1 MKNLIF
7 KTVSIILKKKNYYL
21 SNEVYDLCRLVTKRY
36 KIEMKSY
43 GLFEE
48 IICTINNI
56 AQVMTQD
63 AIEILGNIIN
73 KPNETENPEL
83 ILLYMKILNSIICL
97 FHQINYQDFPEFF
110 EDNLSKWMNILKAC
124 IEFGLP
130 PIFLNNRNILKAFI
144 RLKTKTMRA
153 LNLYCYNYYEDFK
166 DYHDSFIQPVW
177 NLLIITKNDD
187 IYYKITKELL
197 EYYKVLFNNDRI
209 NSQNFNVNEISQH
222 IIQNLIIPN
231 MKLSSKELDDFEDNP
246 VNYLKVELE
255 EVDMESSMLILI
267 LYSFLFL

>member
-1 MKNLIF
+1 
-7 KTVSIILKKKNYYL
+7 
-21 SNEVYDLCRLVTKRY
+21 
-36 KIEMKSY
+36 MKSY

-56 AQVMTQD
+56 AQTMTQD
-63 AIEILGNIIN
+63 ALEIFGNLLN
-73 KPNETENPEL
+73 KPNETENPEQ
-83 ILLYMKILNSIICL
+83 ILLYIKILNSIICL

-110 EDNLSKWMNILKAC
+110 EDNLNSWINILKAS
-124 IEFGLP
+124 IEFTLP
-130 PIFLNNRNILKAFI
+130 SIFLNNIYIFKAFL

-177 NLLIITKNDD
+177 NLLMITKIDD
-187 IYYKITKELL
+187 VYYKLTKELL

-209 NSQNFNVNEISQH
+209 DAQKFNLPEISQH

-246 VNYLKVELE
+246 VNFLKVELE
-255 EVDMESSMLILI
+255 EVDMESSMFFNMIINVILFTFI
-267 LYSFLFL
+267 SR

>member
-1 MKNLIF
+1 
-7 KTVSIILKKKNYYL
+7 
-21 SNEVYDLCRLVTKRY
+21 
-36 KIEMKSY
+36 MKSY

-63 AIEILGNIIN
+63 AGEILANLIN
-73 KPNETENPEL
+73 NPREAEKPEQ
-83 ILLYMKILNSIICL
+83 ILLYIKILNSIICL

-110 EDNLSKWMNILKAC
+110 EDNLNTWMNILKAA
-124 IEFGLP
+124 IEFTLP
-130 PIFLNNRNILKAFI
+130 SVFFNDINIFKAFL

-177 NLLIITKNDD
+177 SLLLITKNDD
-187 IYYKITKELL
+187 VYYKLTKELL

-209 NSQNFNVNEISQH
+209 NSKNINITEISQH

-231 MKLSSKELDDFEDNP
+231 MKLSSKELDEFEDNP

-255 EVDMESSMLILI
+255 EVDMESSM
-267 LYSFLFL
+267 FVKFTPLFLMMIYFFIFTVISR

>member
-1 MKNLIF
+1 
-7 KTVSIILKKKNYYL
+7 
-21 SNEVYDLCRLVTKRY
+21 
-36 KIEMKSY
+36 MKSY

-63 AIEILGNIIN
+63 AMEILGNLIN
-73 KPNETENPEL
+73 KPNEVENPAQ
-83 ILLYMKILNSIICL
+83 ILLHIKILNSIICL

-110 EDNLSKWMNILKAC
+110 EDNLNSWMNILKAA
-124 IEFGLP
+124 IEFTLP
-130 PIFLNNRNILKAFI
+130 QNFFNDLIIFKTFL

-177 NLLIITKNDD
+177 NLLLITKNDD
-187 IYYKITKELL
+187 VYHKLTKELL
-197 EYYKVLFNNDRI
+197 EYYKLLFNNDRI
-209 NSQNFNVNEISQH
+209 NSQSFNVTEISQH

-231 MKLSSKELDDFEDNP
+231 MKLCSKELDDFEDNP
-246 VNYLKVELE
+246 VNYMKVELE
-255 EVDMESSMLILI
+255 EVDMESSKLFLFI
-267 LYSFLFL
+267 LYSKFFDFINLFFLRKI

>member
-1 MKNLIF
+1 MIF
-7 KTVSIILKKKNYYL
+7 NKKNYYL
-21 SNEVYDLCRLVTKRY
+21 SNEVYDLCRLITKRY

-48 IICTINNI
+48 IIFTINNI

-63 AIEILGNIIN
+63 AIEILGNLIN
-73 KPNETENPEL
+73 NASETENPEL
-83 ILLYMKILNSIICL
+83 ILLFIKILNSIICL

-110 EDNLSKWMNILKAC
+110 EDNLSSWMKILKVA
-124 IEFGLP
+124 IEFTLP
-130 PIFLNNRNILKAFI
+130 PLFFNDKNILKAFL

-177 NLLIITKNDD
+177 NLLMITKNDD
-187 IYYKITKELL
+187 IYYKFTKELL

-209 NSQNFNVNEISQH
+209 NSQNFNVTEISQH

-246 VNYLKVELE
+246 VNFLKVELE
-255 EVDMESSMLILI
+255 EVDMESSIFYLFFGIKFI
-267 LYSFLFL
+267 KEFFIYFLK

>member
-1 MKNLIF
+1 
-7 KTVSIILKKKNYYL
+7 
-21 SNEVYDLCRLVTKRY
+21 
-36 KIEMKSY
+36 MKSY

-63 AIEILGNIIN
+63 AMEILGNLIN
-73 KPNETENPEL
+73 KSEGEKPEQIL
-83 ILLYMKILNSIICL
+83 IYIKILNSIICL

-110 EDNLSKWMNILKAC
+110 EDNLNSWMNILKAA
-124 IEFGLP
+124 IEFTLP
-130 PIFLNNRNILKAFI
+130 AIFFNDINIFKAFL

-177 NLLIITKNDD
+177 NLLLITKTDD
-187 IYYKITKELL
+187 VYYKLTKELL

-209 NSQNFNVNEISQH
+209 NAQNVNITEISQH

-231 MKLSSKELDDFEDNP
+231 MRLSSKELDDFEDNP

-255 EVDMESSMLILI
+255 EVDMESSIFN
-267 LYSFLFL
+267 YF